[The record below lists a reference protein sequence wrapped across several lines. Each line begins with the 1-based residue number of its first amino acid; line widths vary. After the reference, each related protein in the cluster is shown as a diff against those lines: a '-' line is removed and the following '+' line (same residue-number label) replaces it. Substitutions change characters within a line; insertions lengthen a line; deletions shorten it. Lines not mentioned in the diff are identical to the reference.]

1 MKQIILSLVCCVL
14 ILNAQAQSR
23 ETRNLSSFNSLSVSE
38 AIKVTL
44 EKGSSEKAVLEV
56 SGTDADN
63 VLTDVSGNS
72 LRIHMRSGN
81 WKNVD
86 VHITLT
92 YKSLE
97 EIDVSS
103 AAKVTA
109 DDPIVS
115 ETMEIDV
122 SSAGHADLNLKAG
135 EMEVDI
141 SSAGKLEAEGS
152 VDEIEVDV
160 SSAGSM
166 HAYDLVAKK
175 ADLYASS
182 AGSIKLSVTEEI
194 KASASSGGSV
204 KYKGNP
210 EKERVSSS
218 AGGSVKGDDW

>member
-1 MKQIILSLVCCVL
+1 
-14 ILNAQAQSR
+14 
-23 ETRNLSSFNSLSVSE
+23 
-38 AIKVTL
+38 
-44 EKGSSEKAVLEV
+44 
-56 SGTDADN
+56 
-63 VLTDVSGNS
+63 
-72 LRIHMRSGN
+72 
-81 WKNVD
+81 
-86 VHITLT
+86 
-92 YKSLE
+92 
-97 EIDVSS
+97 
-103 AAKVTA
+103 
-109 DDPIVS
+109 
-115 ETMEIDV
+115 
-122 SSAGHADLNLKAG
+122 
-135 EMEVDI
+135 MEVDI